1 MQPCT
6 HAALNLYS
14 QVPFTPKLS
23 STSVTPSSL
32 FAQWGMICP
41 AETPEGH
48 AVGLVKNLALMS
60 YITVGCH
67 SGPVLSFVFEWSTET
82 LEEMSRATLA
92 DVSVSGSCLVCMGL
106 ANTLLHARFSVLRA
120 TLADVSPLAADLAGA
135 VHRDKHPAG
144 LLRLSTVH
152 TSVSVSHRH
161 GPWLPPCPVQDPEV
175 VPLSMTPRRSCLGA
189 WRPPHAATRDI

>member
-6 HAALNLYS
+6 HAALNLYP

-32 FAQWGMICP
+32 FVQWGMICP

-92 DVSVSGSCLVCMGL
+92 DVSASSSCLLCMGL

-120 TLADVSPLAADLAGA
+120 TLADVSPLAAGSSKVAGA
-135 VHRDKHPAG
+135 VLCTGTSIQPGFSGSAQCTIVCLSHTDMAPGCRHA
-144 LLRLSTVH
+144 LFMILR
-152 TSVSVSHRH
+152 
-161 GPWLPPCPVQDPEV
+161 
-175 VPLSMTPRRSCLGA
+175 
-189 WRPPHAATRDI
+189 

>member
-1 MQPCT
+1 MTPCF
-6 HAALNLYS
+6 S
-14 QVPFTPKLS
+14 
-23 STSVTPSSL
+23 

-92 DVSVSGSCLVCMGL
+92 DVSASGSCLLSRGTISTLQLPASCMLPSG
-106 ANTLLHARFSVLRA
+106 AERA
-120 TLADVSPLAADLAGA
+120 G
-135 VHRDKHPAG
+135 
-144 LLRLSTVH
+144 
-152 TSVSVSHRH
+152 
-161 GPWLPPCPVQDPEV
+161 
-175 VPLSMTPRRSCLGA
+175 
-189 WRPPHAATRDI
+189 